1 MVDDVQHFSILIPAG
16 TAIASPATTNL
27 GMPPR
32 KVRAVRFRIPP
43 GPQGTV
49 GFNLAMAGTSILPS
63 NRNAWYVGDDEAFD
77 WPLDNQP
84 DSGAWQF
91 RAYNTDTFDH
101 TIELT
106 FLMDLVQDQA
116 AAGFLAPL
124 DI

>member
-1 MVDDVQHFSILIPAG
+1 
-16 TAIASPATTNL
+16 
-27 GMPPR
+27 
-32 KVRAVRFRIPP
+32 VRAVRFRIPP
-43 GPQGTV
+43 GPLGTV

-63 NRNAWYVGDDEAFD
+63 NRNSWYVGDDEAFD

-106 FLMDLVQDQA
+106 FLMDLVQDRAA
-116 AAGFLAPL
+116 AAGFPPLAL
-124 DI
+124 